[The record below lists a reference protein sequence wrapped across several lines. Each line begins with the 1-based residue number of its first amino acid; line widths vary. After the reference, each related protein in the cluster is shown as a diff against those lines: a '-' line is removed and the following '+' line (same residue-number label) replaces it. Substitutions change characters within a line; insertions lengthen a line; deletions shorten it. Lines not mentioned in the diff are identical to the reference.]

1 MAFVRPL
8 VLVLVFAACSSATA
22 PATRAPTPRTDP
34 SGPTILSNQGGGL
47 EGHTPRGFAGM
58 GAGLFAGDNLNPNFP
73 DGDGVQIYLT
83 FEARSLANVSSAVL
97 SSDALTVRGAPFED
111 LGPLSAEPVR
121 YDVFGPA
128 LFDLDAIGPAVAC
141 RRSEPSRITCDVTD
155 SIRSALDAGDTRFQ
169 FRLKFDQAGD
179 GDGQADLAMF
189 FATESNTNQPGIFT
203 LTLTG

>member
-1 MAFVRPL
+1 MAFARPL
-8 VLVLVFAACSSATA
+8 VLVLVFAACSSAAAPETTA
-22 PATRAPTPRTDP
+22 PTTDP
-34 SGPTILSNQGGGL
+34 PGSTILSNQGGAL

-58 GAGLFAGDNLNPNFP
+58 GTGLFAGDNLNPNFP
-73 DGDGVQIYLT
+73 DGDGIQIYLT
-83 FEARSLANVSSAVL
+83 FEAGSLASVSSAEL
-97 SSDALTVRGAPFED
+97 SSDALTVRGTPFAD

-155 SIRSALDAGDTRFQ
+155 SVRFALDAGETRFQ
-169 FRLKFDQAGD
+169 FRLRFDKAGD
-179 GDGQADLAMF
+179 GDGRPDLAMF
-189 FATESNTNQPGIFT
+189 FATESNTNQPGIFM